1 MYTTYKPFLTSIRNP
16 NNTISQTFPF
26 MLYNL
31 LSPQE
36 HDFIRET
43 ILHRNIESTDFQE
56 GRCSGHPSRGGR
68 GRPFTSYGAGGTSGG
83 WETFVRQF
91 AALTHITT
99 VVHCTKPVLSAV
111 HTLCENRFYECVSD
125 SSVSLELLQFVSI
138 LKVLV
143 EMRGSVQRSSQDSS
157 LAVSWHIFRRY
168 SQ

>member
-1 MYTTYKPFLTSIRNP
+1 
-16 NNTISQTFPF
+16 

-36 HDFIRET
+36 HDFIWET

-68 GRPFTSYGAGGTSGG
+68 GRPFTSYGAWGTSGG
-83 WETFVRQF
+83 WETFVWKF

-99 VVHCTKPVLSAV
+99 VVYIVQNQYCLLYTL
-111 HTLCENRFYECVSD
+111 LCENRFYECVSV
-125 SSVSLELLQFVSI
+125 SCVSLELLQFVST

-168 SQ
+168 GQYLLNIPQ